1 MGFRFKDGT
10 KLSNKCETAKFFV
23 RKVTM
28 TFFFCLFPVLC
39 DLLFP
44 GALMFII
51 SFFYCYT
58 LPFRKFCQSLHAEA
72 RETRMRSRFA
82 RASSPETKQVKIMTT
97 FALNN
102 LGKKHRRDLPMSPE
116 VAMLSNLN
124 HREFTLE
131 ELDADPLLAVI
142 VEDRRTRRF

>member
-1 MGFRFKDGT
+1 
-10 KLSNKCETAKFFV
+10 
-23 RKVTM
+23 
-28 TFFFCLFPVLC
+28 
-39 DLLFP
+39 
-44 GALMFII
+44 
-51 SFFYCYT
+51 
-58 LPFRKFCQSLHAEA
+58 
-72 RETRMRSRFA
+72 MRSRFA

-124 HREFTLE
+124 RREFTLE